1 MSQDLQQYHPVDCL
15 YKGLA
20 MDPEAI
26 AAQDENDCLS
36 YRELSAKS
44 EALAAA
50 IAERVPEGGKVA
62 ICARNSCD
70 HLCAFLAIVLAGR
83 IWVPMNPRNGRE
95 QNAAALARVR
105 PELLLVDSYSAGALD
120 APGTPTIYL
129 DGAPA
134 GGESMDTV
142 CAPHRGRPFT
152 AARPALDAV
161 MAIKFT
167 GGTTGEP
174 KGVVQTHRNVAAV
187 IASFQDFYQ
196 LKARDINL
204 AVAPL
209 THGASHYVLP
219 ILAAG
224 GKHLL
229 STKVDPDA
237 LVAAIRD
244 AGVTVTF
251 MPPTLIY
258 KLIESPL
265 ATPEAMRSLRHLTYS
280 AAPMPGEKIAA
291 AQAALG
297 PCIST
302 VYGQTEAPMMISAL
316 GPEEMR
322 LDHLRASVGRA
333 APFAS
338 VCIRDAGGRPCEPGA
353 VGEITVRGDIV
364 TPGYFESPDKTA
376 EAIRDGWLYT
386 GDLGYLDEQG
396 YLYICGRSKEV
407 IISGGFNVYPA
418 EVESA
423 LMEVDGILE
432 CVVVGVA
439 DDYWGE
445 RVEAVIRAREG
456 SLPLDDLRERIKAR
470 VGPVKAPKQY
480 HVWKD
485 IPRNP
490 VGKIV
495 RRDICQLLAQ

>member
-1 MSQDLQQYHPVDCL
+1 MSQDLQHYHPVDCL

-20 MDPEAI
+20 LDPEAI
-26 AAQDENDCLS
+26 AAQDENRSLS
-36 YRELSAKS
+36 YRELTASS

-50 IAERVPEGGKVA
+50 IAERVPAGGRVA

-83 IWVPMNPRNGRE
+83 IWVPLNPRNGRE

-105 PELLLVDSYSAGALD
+105 PGLLLIDSYSAGALD

-129 DGAPA
+129 DSAPA
-134 GGESMDTV
+134 GGETLASV
-142 CAPHRGRPFT
+142 SEPHRGRAFT
-152 AARPALDAV
+152 AARPGLDEI

-174 KGVVQTHRNVAAV
+174 KGVVQIHRNVAAV
-187 IASFQDFYQ
+187 IASFQAFYQ
-196 LKARDINL
+196 LSARDINL

-229 STKVDPDA
+229 STKVEPDA
-237 LVAAIRD
+237 LVTAIRD
-244 AGVTVTF
+244 GGVTVTF

-291 AQAALG
+291 AQAVLG

-302 VYGQTEAPMMISAL
+302 VYGQTEAPMMITAL
-316 GPEEMR
+316 GPEDMR
-322 LDHLRASVGRA
+322 QEHLRASVGRA
-333 APFAS
+333 APFAQ
-338 VCIRDAGGRPCEPGA
+338 VCIRDAGGQPCEPGT
-353 VGEITVRGDIV
+353 VGEITVHGDIV
-364 TPGYFESPDKTA
+364 TPGYFEAPDKTA

-407 IISGGFNVYPA
+407 IISGGFNVYPG

-423 LMEVDGILE
+423 LMAIDGILE

-445 RVEAVIRAREG
+445 RVEAVIRAR
-456 SLPLDDLRERIKAR
+456 DDRVAVEELRAQVKAK
-470 VGPVKAPKQY
+470 VGPVKAPKKY
-480 HVWKD
+480 HVWKA

-490 VGKIV
+490 VGKVV
-495 RRDICQLLAQ
+495 RRDICRLLAQ